1 VKEIKMGYVESL
13 MGKNEKILV
22 IERQHWTTL
31 LMSFLV
37 NLFLIIVIVALYIVL
52 GNVVASNPSL
62 GFLPIVRSILLFT
75 LLYPVGRFGW
85 DFVQWEAE
93 QYLVTSHRVM
103 QTEGIIN
110 KKTIDSSLEKVNDI
124 VLTQSFLGRIL
135 GYGDLEIVTGSD
147 IGVNLLKRLAQ
158 PVKFKTTLLDAKA
171 AMNDPDDGPRA
182 HPAAVPVAGGLMGA
196 KPKPTT
202 AAGED
207 EDPLKRIAELDN
219 LRKSGAISDAEYQSA
234 KARLL
239 SKI

>member
-1 VKEIKMGYVESL
+1 MGYVDSL

-37 NLFLIIVIVALYIVL
+37 NLFLIIVIVALYVVL
-52 GNVVASNPSL
+52 GNLATSNQSL
-62 GFLPIVRSILLFT
+62 SFLPIVRSILLFA

-85 DFVQWEAE
+85 DFVHWEAE
-93 QYLVTSHRVM
+93 QYLVTTHRVM
-103 QTEGIIN
+103 QTEGIVN
-110 KKTIDSSLEKVNDI
+110 KKTTDSSLEKVNDI

-147 IGVNLLKRLAQ
+147 LGVNLLKRLAQ
-158 PVKFKTTLLDAKA
+158 PIKFKTTLLDAKA
-171 AMNDPDDGPRA
+171 AMNDPDDLPRS
-182 HPAAVPVAGGLMGA
+182 HPEAVPVTGGLMGA
-196 KPKPTT
+196 KSKT
-202 AAGED
+202 AVADD

>member
-1 VKEIKMGYVESL
+1 MGYVESL
-13 MGKNEKILV
+13 MGKNEQILI
-22 IERQHWTTL
+22 IERKHWTTL

-37 NLFLIIVIVALYIVL
+37 NLFLVIVILALYFVL
-52 GNVVASNPSL
+52 GTVNNPSL
-62 GFLPIVRSILLFT
+62 SFLPVVRSILLFV
-75 LLYPVGRFGW
+75 LLFPVGRFGW
-85 DFVQWEAE
+85 DLIQWEAE

-110 KKTIDSSLEKVNDI
+110 KKTTDSSLEKVNDI

-147 IGVNLLKRLAQ
+147 IGINLLKRLDH
-158 PVKFKTTLLDAKA
+158 PIKFKTTLLDAKA
-171 AMNDPDDGPRA
+171 AMHDPDIEDLRP
-182 HPAAVPVAGGLMGA
+182 HAVPTAGGLMS
-196 KPKPTT
+196 KPAPTT
-202 AAGED
+202 ADGD

-234 KARLL
+234 KAKLL

>member
-1 VKEIKMGYVESL
+1 MGYVDSL

-31 LMSFLV
+31 LMSLLI
-37 NLFLIIVIVALYIVL
+37 NLFLMIVILALWAVL
-52 GNVVASNPSL
+52 GNYEKNPGL
-62 GFLPIVRSILLFT
+62 GFLPVMRSILLFV
-75 LLYPVGRFGW
+75 LLFPVGRFGW
-85 DFVQWEAE
+85 DFIQWEAE
-93 QYLVTSHRVM
+93 QYLVTTHRVM
-103 QTEGIIN
+103 QTEGIVN
-110 KKTIDSSLEKVNDI
+110 KKTTDSSLEKVNDI

-171 AMNDPDDGPRA
+171 AMHDPDIEDLRPK
-182 HPAAVPVAGGLMGA
+182 AVPVAGELLGA
-196 KPKPTT
+196 KSK
-202 AAGED
+202 AAASGEA

-234 KARLL
+234 KAKLL

>member
-1 VKEIKMGYVESL
+1 MGYVESL

-52 GNVVASNPSL
+52 GSVVASNPSL

-93 QYLVTSHRVM
+93 QYLVTTHRVM
-103 QTEGIIN
+103 QTEGIVN
-110 KKTIDSSLEKVNDI
+110 KKTTDSSLEKVNDI

-158 PVKFKTTLLDAKA
+158 PITFKTTLLDAKA
-171 AMNDPDDGPRA
+171 AMNDPDDGLRS

-196 KPKPTT
+196 KPKTGT
-202 AAGED
+202 AGGED

>member
-31 LMSFLV
+31 LMSGLV
-37 NLFLIIVIVALYIVL
+37 NLFLIAVIVALIVVL
-52 GNVVASNPSL
+52 GNITATDQVKGILQVVRLVLLIA
-62 GFLPIVRSILLFT
+62 LLF
-75 LLYPVGRFGW
+75 PVGRFGW
-85 DFVQWEAE
+85 NFVQWEAE

-103 QTEGIIN
+103 QTEGIVN
-110 KKTIDSSLEKVNDI
+110 KKTVDSSLEKVNDI

-182 HPAAVPVAGGLMGA
+182 HPAAVPTAGGLMGA
-196 KPKPTT
+196 KPKT
-202 AAGED
+202 ATAGGED
-207 EDPLKRIAELDN
+207 DDPLKRIAELDN
-219 LRKSGAISDAEYQSA
+219 LRRSGAISDAEYQSA
-234 KARLL
+234 KAKLL

>member
-1 VKEIKMGYVESL
+1 VKEINMGYVESL
-13 MGKNEKILV
+13 MGKNEKILI
-22 IERQHWTTL
+22 IERKHWTTL

-37 NLFLIIVIVALYIVL
+37 NLFLVIVILALYAVL
-52 GNVVASNPSL
+52 GNYLSNPSL
-62 GFLPIVRSILLFT
+62 GFLPIVRSILLFA
-75 LLYPVGRFGW
+75 LLFPVGRFGW
-85 DFVQWEAE
+85 DLIQWEAE

-103 QTEGIIN
+103 QTEGIVN
-110 KKTIDSSLEKVNDI
+110 KKTVDSSLEKVNDI

-147 IGVNLLKRLAQ
+147 VGINLLKRLDH
-158 PVKFKTTLLDAKA
+158 PIKFKTTLLDAKA
-171 AMNDPDDGPRA
+171 AMHDPDIEDLRPR
-182 HPAAVPVAGGLMGA
+182 AVPVAGGLMG
-196 KPKPTT
+196 KPAT
-202 AAGED
+202 AAAGNDD